1 MKNPTKEGFS
11 WLEKFNSIGID
22 EKKER
27 NEAFD
32 KLIEVQNEIDRKS
45 ESSMN
50 NKVNFYRIFLTV
62 LAVGIILYGLYLYL
76 THE

>member
-1 MKNPTKEGFS
+1 MTTKEGLS